1 MPKYKGIEF
10 PNDYK
15 ISFGQFKKD
24 FSDSHVF
31 LNTPSEN
38 LESELEKA
46 YNILTNNNGKLQPT
60 AKESKTTDT
69 DEVK

>member
-10 PNDYK
+10 PKGYK

-31 LNTPSEN
+31 LDTPAEK
-38 LESELEKA
+38 LEAELEKA
-46 YNILTNNNGKLQPT
+46 YNVLTEQNGKLQT
-60 AKESKTTDT
+60 TTKESKETDAN
-69 DEVK
+69 EAE

>member
-10 PNDYK
+10 PDGYK
-15 ISFGQFKKD
+15 IPFGQFKKD

-31 LNTPSEN
+31 LDTPAEN

-60 AKESKTTDT
+60 AKESKEINS